1 MSEQDKTNSPSKITL
16 KRTTRTELKVETAP
30 GQARTVPVEVRRRR
44 TYVKQESENNVVTPE
59 DNNIAASIEDT
70 AANIEATAVET
81 AKPEVLPVDTKVSEP
96 KVAAKAET
104 VDAPVVSTE
113 SRRKAEQDAK
123 RLETER
129 LQAERQIAAKERA
142 ERELEEQKEAEKA
155 KKAQRDKAQQEEI
168 ARLNRMASASEKP
181 VSKVAI
187 KFQTQEEEVV
197 EAPVVEKPAPKAR
210 ITTSTRSSTSTRPAS
225 SARPSTSTR
234 PASASTASAARP
246 ASRPV
251 TKTEEAPKPSDDK
264 KPRKANTRRRGHDE
278 KEARAEITLNK
289 RENKKGNRRPTKR
302 GQSGEP
308 QQHGFQLP
316 TISKQIEVDLGETIS
331 VADLAHKMS
340 VKAAE
345 VIKALMNLGSMVTI
359 NQLLDR
365 ETAAI
370 IIEEMGHTYRF
381 VSENPL
387 EEALIAAIEQGGK
400 DLLKPR
406 PPVVTIMGHV
416 DHGKTSLLD
425 YIRKEHVA
433 SGEAGGITQHIGAY
447 HVKTDKGV
455 ISFLDTPGH
464 SAFAAMRARGAK
476 VTDIVVLVIAADDG
490 IMPQTIEGIQHAK
503 ASNTPIIVAVTKVD
517 KPAAD
522 RERIMSELTQ
532 YGIVSEDWGGEN
544 LFAFV
549 SSKTGEGIDH
559 LLDQILVQAEVL
571 ELKAISEGPARGSVI
586 ESKLDRGRG
595 PVASILVQSGCLK
608 KGDILLAGYEY
619 GRVRALIDENGQQVE
634 SASPS
639 IPVEVIGLS
648 GVPNAGD
655 EVMVVPDERKARE
668 IALFRQ
674 GKFREIKLARQHKSK
689 LENLFNSMGE
699 AETKRLN
706 IVLKADVQGSIEAL
720 ANALEELSNEEVT
733 VSVIASGVGGI
744 TESDANL
751 AVSSEALVVG
761 FNVRADNTARKII
774 EDEGLSLYY
783 YSVIYDVIDEV
794 KKALIGKLAPQFKEQ
809 IIGIA
814 EVRDVFKS
822 PKIGAIAGCMV
833 TEGQIKRN
841 SPIRVLRDNIVIYEG
856 ELESLRRFKDDV
868 SEVRAGIECGIGVK
882 NYNDVRTGDQIEVF
896 EIVEVERKL

>member
-1 MSEQDKTNSPSKITL
+1 MSEKDNTKTPSKITL
-16 KRTTRTELKVETAP
+16 KRKTHTELKVETAP
-30 GQARTVPVEVRRRR
+30 GQARTVPVEVRRKR
-44 TYVKQESENNVVTPE
+44 TYVKQKVEDSVVTPE
-59 DNNIAASIEDT
+59 EMDLSVAADESVAPAVT
-70 AANIEATAVET
+70 TPEA
-81 AKPEVLPVDTKVSEP
+81 LPVDTNEPKETVVKEAATASEP
-96 KVAAKAET
+96 IDKVQMEAK
-104 VDAPVVSTE
+104 
-113 SRRKAEQDAK
+113 RKAEQEAK
-123 RLETER
+123 RLD
-129 LQAERQIAAKERA
+129 AEKAQQVRQNAAKERA
-142 ERELEEQKEAEKA
+142 ERELEVKKEAEKA
-155 KKAQRDKAQQEEI
+155 KKEQRDRAQQEEI
-168 ARLNRMASASEKP
+168 ARLNRMASATEKP

-187 KFQTQEEEVV
+187 QFQTQEEEAPAP
-197 EAPVVEKPAPKAR
+197 EPVVEKPKPKPR
-210 ITTSTRSSTSTRPAS
+210 V
-225 SARPSTSTR
+225 
-234 PASASTASAARP
+234 AAKDSP
-246 ASRPV
+246 RPV
-251 TKTEEAPKPSDDK
+251 KRTAPAAPSAPAPAANNDAPSDAK
-264 KPRKANTRRRGHDE
+264 KSRKSNTRRHDRDD
-278 KEARAEITLNK
+278 KDLRAEISLK
-289 RENKKGNRRPTKR
+289 RENKRGNSSNNRRQSKR
-302 GQSGEP
+302 SQAP

-316 TISKQIEVDLGETIS
+316 TVTKQIEVDLGETIS

-365 ETAAI
+365 ETAGI
-370 IIEEMGHTYRF
+370 VVEEMGHTFKF

-387 EEALIAAIEQGGK
+387 EEELIASIEQGGS
-400 DLLKPR
+400 DLIKPR

-503 ASNTPIIVAVTKVD
+503 ASNTPVIVAVTKVD

-522 RERIMSELTQ
+522 KERIMSELTQ

-619 GRVRALIDENGQQVE
+619 GRVRALIDENGKQVE

-699 AETKRLN
+699 TETKRLN
-706 IVLKADVQGSIEAL
+706 IVLKADVQGSIEAIV
-720 ANALEELSNEEVT
+720 NALHELSNDEVT
-733 VSVIASGVGGI
+733 VTVVASGVGGI

-751 AVSSEALVVG
+751 AVSSEALVIG
-761 FNVRADNTARKII
+761 FNVRADNSARRII
-774 EDEGLSLYY
+774 EEEGLSLYY

-794 KKALIGKLAPQFKEQ
+794 TKALIGKLAPQFKEQ

-814 EVRDVFKS
+814 EVRDVFRS

-833 TEGQIKRN
+833 TEGQIKRH

-882 NYNDVRTGDQIEVF
+882 NYNDVRAGDQIEVF
-896 EIVEVERKL
+896 ETVEVERKL

>member
-1 MSEQDKTNSPSKITL
+1 MSEKDKTKSPSKITL
-16 KRTTRTELKVETAP
+16 KRKTHTELKVETAP

-44 TYVKQESENNVVTPE
+44 TYVKQKVEENVVTPE
-59 DNNIAASIEDT
+59 ENVITEATSTANEAATAPT
-70 AANIEATAVET
+70 AA
-81 AKPEVLPVDTKVSEP
+81 PPVDKSVPSTSKNHEAKTSTKEAESTTTTP
-96 KVAAKAET
+96 KDDAE
-104 VDAPVVSTE
+104 AI
-113 SRRKAEQDAK
+113 RKAEQEAK
-123 RLETER
+123 RLEAEK
-129 LQAERQIAAKERA
+129 LAQERQLAAKERLEREQEEKREA
-142 ERELEEQKEAEKA
+142 ERLKKEQRE
-155 KKAQRDKAQQEEI
+155 KAQQAEI
-168 ARLNRMASASEKP
+168 ARLNKMASATEKP
-181 VSKVAI
+181 LSKVAI
-187 KFQTQEEEVV
+187 QFQTQEEPEVLEV
-197 EAPVVEKPAPKAR
+197 IESAEIKEPTLLKEEEEEILVKPVKNVAKLENDKTNPKKSR
-210 ITTSTRSSTSTRPAS
+210 KSS
-225 SARPSTSTR
+225 
-234 PASASTASAARP
+234 
-246 ASRPV
+246 
-251 TKTEEAPKPSDDK
+251 
-264 KPRKANTRRRGHDE
+264 NRRRGRDDDDD
-278 KEARAEITLNK
+278 RAEISLK
-289 RENKKGNRRPTKR
+289 RENKKGNRRQTKR
-302 GQSGEP
+302 GNQP
-308 QQHGFQLP
+308 QQQHGFQLP
-316 TISKQIEVDLGETIS
+316 TATKQIEVELGETIS
-331 VADLAHKMS
+331 VADLAHKMA

-345 VIKALMNLGSMVTI
+345 VIKVLMNLGSMVTI

-370 IIEEMGHTYRF
+370 VIEEMGHTYKF

-387 EEALIAAIEQGGK
+387 EEELIASIEQGDQ

-455 ISFLDTPGH
+455 ITFLDTPGH

-503 ASNTPIIVAVTKVD
+503 ASDTPIIVAVTKVD
-517 KPAAD
+517 KPTAD
-522 RERIMSELTQ
+522 KDRIMSELTQ
-532 YGIVSEDWGGEN
+532 YGIVSEEWGGDN

-571 ELKAISEGPARGSVI
+571 ELKAIAEGPARGSVI

-619 GRVRALIDENGQQVE
+619 GRVRALIDENGQPVE

-689 LENLFNSMGE
+689 LENLFSSMGE
-699 AETKRLN
+699 EETKNLN
-706 IVLKADVQGSIEAL
+706 IVLKADVQGSVEAL
-720 ANALEELSNEEVT
+720 TNALHELSNDEVT
-733 VSVIASGVGGI
+733 VKVIASGVGGI

-751 AVSSEALVVG
+751 AVSSDALVIG
-761 FNVRADNTARKII
+761 FNVRADNSARKII

-794 KKALIGKLAPQFKEQ
+794 KKALIGKLAPQFKEE

-822 PKIGAIAGCMV
+822 PKFGAIAGCMV
-833 TEGQIKRN
+833 TEGVIKRN
-841 SPIRVLRDNIVIYEG
+841 NPIRVLRDNIVIYEG

-868 SEVRAGIECGIGVK
+868 AEVRAGIECGIGVK
-882 NYNDVRTGDQIEVF
+882 NYNDVRAGDQIEVF
-896 EIVEVERKL
+896 ETVEVERKL

>member
-1 MSEQDKTNSPSKITL
+1 MTEQDKTKSPSKITL

-30 GQARTVPVEVRRRR
+30 GQARTVPVEVRRKR
-44 TYVKQESENNVVTPE
+44 TYVKQKSENNAVMPE
-59 DNNIAASIEDT
+59 ENNLET
-70 AANIEATAVET
+70 TAVET
-81 AKPEVLPVDTKVSEP
+81 ISDKAITPEVLPVDTIESKPAVAQEAP
-96 KVAAKAET
+96 KVDEKALAEAK
-104 VDAPVVSTE
+104 
-113 SRRKAEQDAK
+113 RKADQEAK
-123 RLETER
+123 RLEAEK
-129 LQAERQIAAKERA
+129 LQANRAAIAKERA
-142 ERELEEQKEAEKA
+142 EREMEEKKEAEKSRRT
-155 KKAQRDKAQQEEI
+155 QREKAQQEEI

-187 KFQTQEEEVV
+187 QFQTQEEEVV
-197 EAPVVEKPAPKAR
+197 PEPVAEKAEKIEVVDEVVAAA
-210 ITTSTRSSTSTRPAS
+210 TKRPA
-225 SARPSTSTR
+225 
-234 PASASTASAARP
+234 
-246 ASRPV
+246 
-251 TKTEEAPKPSDDK
+251 KTEENRTDAKPARGKS
-264 KPRKANTRRRGHDE
+264 RRRGGRDD
-278 KEARAEITLNK
+278 ADDRAEISLK
-289 RENKKGNRRPTKR
+289 RENKRGGNRRTTKR
-302 GQSGEP
+302 NQAP
-308 QQHGFQLP
+308 QQHGFQMP
-316 TISKQIEVDLGETIS
+316 AVTKQIEVELGETIS

-345 VIKALMNLGSMVTI
+345 VIKGLMNLGSMVTI

-370 IIEEMGHTYRF
+370 IVEEMGHTYKF

-387 EEALIAAIEQGGK
+387 EDALIASIEQGGEG
-400 DLLKPR
+400 LLKPR

-503 ASNTPIIVAVTKVD
+503 ASNTPVIVAVTKVD
-517 KPAAD
+517 KPTAD
-522 RERIMSELTQ
+522 KDRIMSELTQ

-571 ELKAISEGPARGSVI
+571 ELKAIAEGPARGSVI

-608 KGDILLAGYEY
+608 KGDIVLAGYEY
-619 GRVRALIDENGQQVE
+619 GRVRALIDENGQQVD

-674 GKFREIKLARQHKSK
+674 GKFREVKLARQHKSK

-699 AETKRLN
+699 AETLF
-706 IVLKADVQGSIEAL
+706 LKQTFKVQL
-720 ANALEELSNEEVT
+720 KHL
-733 VSVIASGVGGI
+733 
-744 TESDANL
+744 
-751 AVSSEALVVG
+751 
-761 FNVRADNTARKII
+761 
-774 EDEGLSLYY
+774 
-783 YSVIYDVIDEV
+783 
-794 KKALIGKLAPQFKEQ
+794 
-809 IIGIA
+809 
-814 EVRDVFKS
+814 
-822 PKIGAIAGCMV
+822 
-833 TEGQIKRN
+833 
-841 SPIRVLRDNIVIYEG
+841 
-856 ELESLRRFKDDV
+856 
-868 SEVRAGIECGIGVK
+868 
-882 NYNDVRTGDQIEVF
+882 
-896 EIVEVERKL
+896 

>member
-1 MSEQDKTNSPSKITL
+1 MSEQDKTKSPSKITL

-44 TYVKQESENNVVTPE
+44 TYVKQASENEVVTPE
-59 DNNIAASIEDT
+59 DNNIAASTEDVSV
-70 AANIEATAVET
+70 NVEATAAPT
-81 AKPEVLPVDTKVSEP
+81 TKPEALPVDTQVTET
-96 KVAAKAET
+96 KVAEVKKQEAPKAESLE
-104 VDAPVVSTE
+104 A
-113 SRRKAEQDAK
+113 RRKAEQEAK

-142 ERELEEQKEAEKA
+142 EREIEEQKEAERS

-168 ARLNRMASASEKP
+168 ARLNRMASASERP

-197 EAPVVEKPAPKAR
+197 EEPVVEKPAPKAR
-210 ITTSTRSSTSTRPAS
+210 ITTPARSTSSARPSSSARPATSTRPAS
-225 SARPSTSTR
+225 
-234 PASASTASAARP
+234 
-246 ASRPV
+246 RPV
-251 TKTEEAPKPSDDK
+251 AKTEEAPKPSDDK

-289 RENKKGNRRPTKR
+289 RENKKGNRRPMKR
-302 GQSGEP
+302 GQSGEA

-316 TISKQIEVDLGETIS
+316 TVSKQIEVELGETIS

-387 EEALIAAIEQGGK
+387 EEALIASIEQGGK

-571 ELKAISEGPARGSVI
+571 ELKAIAEGPARGSVI

-674 GKFREIKLARQHKSK
+674 GKFREVKLARQHKSK

-833 TEGQIKRN
+833 TEGLIKRN
-841 SPIRVLRDNIVIYEG
+841 NPIRVLRDNIVIYEG

>member
-1 MSEQDKTNSPSKITL
+1 MSEKDKAKSPSKITL
-16 KRTTRTELKVETAP
+16 KRKTHTELKVETAP

-44 TYVKQESENNVVTPE
+44 TYVKQKVEENVIAPEEKTAIAEATSTANEAVAEPTVTP
-59 DNNIAASIEDT
+59 
-70 AANIEATAVET
+70 
-81 AKPEVLPVDTKVSEP
+81 PVDRSVPSTPDTKASEAVIESKP
-96 KVAAKAET
+96 AQSSPE
-104 VDAPVVSTE
+104 DAVKDQ
-113 SRRKAEQDAK
+113 RKAEQETK
-123 RLETER
+123 RLEAEK
-129 LQAERQIAAKERA
+129 LAHERQLAAKERA
-142 ERELEEQKEAEKA
+142 EREQEEKREAERL
-155 KKAQRDKAQQEEI
+155 KKEQREKAQQAEI
-168 ARLNRMASASEKP
+168 ARLNKMASATEKP
-181 VSKVAI
+181 LSKVAI
-187 KFQTQEEEVV
+187 QFQTQEEPEVPEVIETADIDDSVLIKDV
-197 EAPVVEKPAPKAR
+197 EDEITVKPVKNVAKLA
-210 ITTSTRSSTSTRPAS
+210 
-225 SARPSTSTR
+225 
-234 PASASTASAARP
+234 
-246 ASRPV
+246 
-251 TKTEEAPKPSDDK
+251 DDK
-264 KPRKANTRRRGHDE
+264 TSPKKSRKAGSRRGRGRDDDDD
-278 KEARAEITLNK
+278 RAEITLK
-289 RENKKGNRRPTKR
+289 RENKKGNRRQTKR
-302 GQSGEP
+302 GNQP
-308 QQHGFQLP
+308 QQQHGFQLP
-316 TISKQIEVDLGETIS
+316 TATKQIEVELGETIS
-331 VADLAHKMS
+331 VADLAHKMA

-345 VIKALMNLGSMVTI
+345 VIKVLMNLGSMVTI

-370 IIEEMGHTYRF
+370 VIEEMGHTYKF

-387 EEALIAAIEQGGK
+387 EEELIASIEQGGQ

-447 HVKTDKGV
+447 HVQTDKGV
-455 ISFLDTPGH
+455 ITFLDTPGH

-476 VTDIVVLVIAADDG
+476 VTDIVILVIAADDG

-503 ASNTPIIVAVTKVD
+503 ASETPIIVAVTKID
-517 KPAAD
+517 KPSAD
-522 RERIMSELTQ
+522 KDRIMSELTQ
-532 YGIVSEDWGGEN
+532 YGIVSEDWGGDN

-619 GRVRALIDENGQQVE
+619 GRVRALIDENGQPVE

-699 AETKRLN
+699 AETKHVN
-706 IVLKADVQGSIEAL
+706 IVLKADVQGSVEAL
-720 ANALEELSNEEVT
+720 TNALHELSNDEVT

-751 AVSSEALVVG
+751 AVSSDALVIG
-761 FNVRADNTARKII
+761 FNVRADNSARKII

-794 KKALIGKLAPQFKEQ
+794 KKALIGKLAPQFKEE

-822 PKIGAIAGCMV
+822 PKFGAIAGCMV
-833 TEGQIKRN
+833 TEGLIKRN

-868 SEVRAGIECGIGVK
+868 AEVRAGIECGIGVK
-882 NYNDVRTGDQIEVF
+882 NYNDVRPGDQIEVF
-896 EIVEVERKL
+896 ETVEVERKL

>member
-1 MSEQDKTNSPSKITL
+1 MSEKDKTKSPSKITL
-16 KRTTRTELKVETAP
+16 KRKTHTELKVETAP
-30 GQARTVPVEVRRRR
+30 GQARTVPVEVRRKR
-44 TYVKQESENNVVTPE
+44 TYVKQKMGDNVVTPE
-59 DNNIAASIEDT
+59 ELDLSVAAEEIAADVSAVAQQTEKAED
-70 AANIEATAVET
+70 
-81 AKPEVLPVDTKVSEP
+81 LPVGTTEPQVEIIEKEVKTSESTE
-96 KVAAKAET
+96 KAEME
-104 VDAPVVSTE
+104 AK
-113 SRRKAEQDAK
+113 RKAEQEAK

-129 LQAERQIAAKERA
+129 LQKERQIAAKERA
-142 ERELEEQKEAEKA
+142 EREIEEKKEAERA
-155 KKAQRDKAQQEEI
+155 KKEQRDRAQQEEI
-168 ARLNRMASASEKP
+168 ARLNRMASATEKP

-187 KFQTQEEEVV
+187 QFQTQEEEVPAV
-197 EAPVVEKPAPKAR
+197 EEPVVEDSRDDEEITAKPVK
-210 ITTSTRSSTSTRPAS
+210 RSAKIDDDNKS
-225 SARPSTSTR
+225 
-234 PASASTASAARP
+234 
-246 ASRPV
+246 
-251 TKTEEAPKPSDDK
+251 DK
-264 KPRKANTRRRGHDE
+264 KTRKSGSRRRGRDE
-278 KEARAEITLNK
+278 DDDRAEISLK
-289 RENKKGNRRPTKR
+289 RENKRTTRRQTR
-302 GQSGEP
+302 RNAQP

-316 TISKQIEVDLGETIS
+316 TATKQIEVELGETIS

-340 VKAAE
+340 IKAAE

-370 IIEEMGHTYRF
+370 VVEEMGHTYKF

-387 EEALIAAIEQGGK
+387 EDELIASIEQGGA
-400 DLLKPR
+400 DLLKQR

-447 HVKTDKGV
+447 HVKTSKGV

-503 ASNTPIIVAVTKVD
+503 ASNTPVIVAVTKVD
-517 KPAAD
+517 KPTAD
-522 RERIMSELTQ
+522 KDRIMSELTQ
-532 YGIVSEDWGGEN
+532 YGIVSEEWGGEN

-571 ELKAISEGPARGSVI
+571 ELKAIAEGPARGSVI

-619 GRVRALIDENGQQVE
+619 GRVRALIDENGQQVD

-689 LENLFNSMGE
+689 LENLFSSMGE

-706 IVLKADVQGSIEAL
+706 IVLKADVQGSIEAIV
-720 ANALEELSNEEVT
+720 NALHELSNDEVT
-733 VSVIASGVGGI
+733 VSVVASGVGGI

-751 AVSSEALVVG
+751 AVSSDALVIG
-761 FNVRADNTARKII
+761 FNVRADNSARKII

-794 KKALIGKLAPQFKEQ
+794 TKALIGKLAPQFKEQ

-822 PKIGAIAGCMV
+822 PKLGAIAGCMV
-833 TEGQIKRN
+833 TEGLIKRH

-868 SEVRAGIECGIGVK
+868 NEVRAGIECGIGVK

-896 EIVEVERKL
+896 ETVEVERKL

>member
-1 MSEQDKTNSPSKITL
+1 MSTWKIRMSEKDKAKSPSKITL
-16 KRTTRTELKVETAP
+16 KRKTHTELKVETAP
-30 GQARTVPVEVRRRR
+30 GQARTVPVEVRRKR
-44 TYVKQESENNVVTPE
+44 TYVKQKSEENVVTPE
-59 DNNIAASIEDT
+59 VQNLEVAAEPT
-70 AANIEATAVET
+70 TTNVEAVAQT
-81 AKPEVLPVDTKVSEP
+81 KPTEALPVDKTSPETDTSNTTKKSASEP
-96 KVAAKAET
+96 AKDSKAEKE
-104 VDAPVVSTE
+104 AE
-113 SRRKAEQDAK
+113 RKAEQEAK

-129 LQAERQIAAKERA
+129 LQQERQLAAKERA
-142 ERELEEQKEAEKA
+142 ERELEEKKEAEKT
-155 KKAQRDKAQQEEI
+155 KKEQREKAQQEEI
-168 ARLNRMASASEKP
+168 ARLTKMASAIEKP

-187 KFQTQEEEVV
+187 QFQTTEEEVV
-197 EAPVVEKPAPKAR
+197 ETPVVEEEEDEIIVKPVKRSPKLDEDKVDNKK
-210 ITTSTRSSTSTRPAS
+210 TRKSGS
-225 SARPSTSTR
+225 
-234 PASASTASAARP
+234 
-246 ASRPV
+246 
-251 TKTEEAPKPSDDK
+251 
-264 KPRKANTRRRGHDE
+264 RRRGPNDE
-278 KEARAEITLNK
+278 DRAEISLK
-289 RENKKGNRRPTKR
+289 RENKKGNRRQTKR
-302 GQSGEP
+302 NQP
-308 QQHGFQLP
+308 QQQHGFQLP
-316 TISKQIEVDLGETIS
+316 TATKQVEVELGETIS
-331 VADLAHKMS
+331 VADLAHKMA

-345 VIKALMNLGSMVTI
+345 VIKVLMNLGSMVTI

-370 IIEEMGHTYRF
+370 VIEEMGNTYKF

-387 EEALIAAIEQGGK
+387 EEELIASIEQGDA

-455 ISFLDTPGH
+455 ITFLDTPGH

-503 ASNTPIIVAVTKVD
+503 ASETPVIVAVTKID
-517 KPAAD
+517 KPTAD
-522 RERIMSELTQ
+522 KDRIMSELTQ
-532 YGIVSEDWGGEN
+532 YGIVSEEWGGEN
-544 LFAFV
+544 LFAYV

-571 ELKAISEGPARGSVI
+571 ELKAIAEGPARGSVI

-595 PVASILVQSGCLK
+595 PVASILVQSGNLK

-619 GRVRALIDENGQQVE
+619 GRVRALIDENGQPVE

-689 LENLFNSMGE
+689 LENLFSSLGE
-699 AETKRLN
+699 DDNKRLN
-706 IVLKADVQGSIEAL
+706 IVLKADVQGSVEAL
-720 ANALEELSNEEVT
+720 INALEELSNDEVT
-733 VSVIASGVGGI
+733 VKVIASGVGGI

-751 AVSSEALVVG
+751 AVSSDALVVG

-794 KKALIGKLAPQFKEQ
+794 KKALIGKLAPQFREE

-822 PKIGAIAGCMV
+822 PKLGAIAGCMV
-833 TEGQIKRN
+833 TEGIIKRN
-841 SPIRVLRDNIVIYEG
+841 NPIRVLRDNIVIYEG

-868 SEVRAGIECGIGVK
+868 NEVRAGIECGIGVK

-896 EIVEVERKL
+896 ETVEVERKL

>member
-1 MSEQDKTNSPSKITL
+1 MSEKDKTKSPSKITI
-16 KRTTRTELKVETAP
+16 KRKTHTELKVETAP
-30 GQARTVPVEVRRRR
+30 GRARTVPVEVRRRR
-44 TYVKQESENNVVTPE
+44 TYVKQKDANNAVLPEENITSVAVDEAAKKVESV
-59 DNNIAASIEDT
+59 AKQ
-70 AANIEATAVET
+70 AT
-81 AKPEVLPVDTKVSEP
+81 KPEVLPVDTTETKSKNETKKVVETSTT
-96 KVAAKAET
+96 ADKAEME
-104 VDAPVVSTE
+104 AK
-113 SRRKAEQDAK
+113 RKAEQEAK
-123 RLETER
+123 RQEAEQHQL
-129 LQAERQIAAKERA
+129 ERQNAAKERA
-142 ERELEEQKEAEKA
+142 ERELEEKREAERA
-155 KKAQRDKAQQEEI
+155 KKEQREKAQQEEI

-181 VSKVAI
+181 VSKVEI
-187 KFQTQEEEVV
+187 QFQTQEEEEKV
-197 EAPVVEKPAPKAR
+197 EEVPVAEVIEKDEEEILIKPVK
-210 ITTSTRSSTSTRPAS
+210 RSAKLDSDK
-225 SARPSTSTR
+225 
-234 PASASTASAARP
+234 
-246 ASRPV
+246 V
-251 TKTEEAPKPSDDK
+251 DNKKT
-264 KPRKANTRRRGHDE
+264 RKAGSKRRGRNDDDD
-278 KEARAEITLNK
+278 RAEISLK
-289 RENKKGNRRPTKR
+289 RENKRSRRQTRRNQP
-302 GQSGEP
+302 Q

-316 TISKQIEVDLGETIS
+316 TATKQIEVELGETIS

-370 IIEEMGHTYRF
+370 IVEEMGHTYKF

-387 EEALIAAIEQGGK
+387 EEELIASIEQGDV
-400 DLLKPR
+400 DLIKPR

-455 ISFLDTPGH
+455 ITFLDTPGH

-503 ASNTPIIVAVTKVD
+503 ASDTPVIVAVTKVD
-517 KPAAD
+517 KPTAD
-522 RERIMSELTQ
+522 KDRIMSELTQ
-532 YGIVSEDWGGEN
+532 YEIVPEEWGGDN

-559 LLDQILVQAEVL
+559 LLDQILVQAEIL
-571 ELKAISEGPARGSVI
+571 ELTAISEGPARGSVI

-619 GRVRALIDENGQQVE
+619 GRVRALIDENGKQVE

-674 GKFREIKLARQHKSK
+674 GKYREVKLARQHKSK
-689 LENLFNSMGE
+689 LENLFSSMGSDE
-699 AETKRLN
+699 NKQLN
-706 IVLKADVQGSIEAL
+706 IVLKADVQGSVEAL
-720 ANALEELSNEEVT
+720 VNALEELSNDEVT
-733 VSVIASGVGGI
+733 VKVIASGVGGI

-751 AVSSEALVVG
+751 AVSSDALVVG

-794 KKALIGKLAPQFKEQ
+794 KKALIGKLAPQFKEE

-833 TEGQIKRN
+833 TEGIIKRN
-841 SPIRVLRDNIVIYEG
+841 NPIRVLRDNIVIYEG

-868 SEVRAGIECGIGVK
+868 NEVRAGIECGIGVK

-896 EIVEVERKL
+896 ETVEVERKL

>member
-44 TYVKQESENNVVTPE
+44 TYVKQESENNVGTPE
-59 DNNIAASIEDT
+59 DNNVVASTVDA
-70 AANIEATAVET
+70 AANVGAIAVET
-81 AKPEVLPVDTKVSEP
+81 AKPEVLPVDTKVTEP
-96 KVAAKAET
+96 KTAAVKVEKVAEKAST
-104 VDAPVVSTE
+104 PVVESKRKTE
-113 SRRKAEQDAK
+113 QEAR

-142 ERELEEQKEAEKA
+142 EREIEEQKEAEKA
-155 KKAQRDKAQQEEI
+155 KKAQREKAQQEEI

-210 ITTSTRSSTSTRPAS
+210 ITTSTRSTSSRPAS
-225 SARPSTSTR
+225 SARPTTSAR
-234 PASASTASAARP
+234 PASTSAARP
-246 ASRPV
+246 TSRPAP
-251 TKTEEAPKPSDDK
+251 KTEDAPKPSDDK
-264 KPRKANTRRRGHDE
+264 KPRKAPTRRRGHDE

-522 RERIMSELTQ
+522 KERIMSELTQ

-571 ELKAISEGPARGSVI
+571 ELKAIAEGPARGSVI

-794 KKALIGKLAPQFKEQ
+794 KKALIGRLAPQFKEQ

-882 NYNDVRTGDQIEVF
+882 NYNDVRAGDQIEVF

>member
-1 MSEQDKTNSPSKITL
+1 MSEKDKTKSPSKITL
-16 KRTTRTELKVETAP
+16 KRKTHTELKVETAP
-30 GQARTVPVEVRRRR
+30 GQARTVPVEVRRKR
-44 TYVKQESENNVVTPE
+44 TYVKQKTEDNVVTPE
-59 DNNIAASIEDT
+59 TLDLSAAAEEITADVPAVAQETDKTED
-70 AANIEATAVET
+70 
-81 AKPEVLPVDTKVSEP
+81 LPVGTTEP
-96 KVAAKAET
+96 QVEPIEKEVKTSVNTEKAEME
-104 VDAPVVSTE
+104 AK
-113 SRRKAEQDAK
+113 RKAEQEAK
-123 RLETER
+123 RLETEK
-129 LQAERQIAAKERA
+129 LQKERQIAAKERA
-142 ERELEEQKEAEKA
+142 EREIEEKKEAERA
-155 KKAQRDKAQQEEI
+155 KKEQRDRAQQEEI
-168 ARLNRMASASEKP
+168 ARLNRMASATEKT

-187 KFQTQEEEVV
+187 QFQTQEEEVPEV
-197 EAPVVEKPAPKAR
+197 KAPVVEDSRNDEETVVKPVK
-210 ITTSTRSSTSTRPAS
+210 RSAKMDDDNKS
-225 SARPSTSTR
+225 
-234 PASASTASAARP
+234 
-246 ASRPV
+246 
-251 TKTEEAPKPSDDK
+251 DK
-264 KPRKANTRRRGHDE
+264 KSRKSGSRRRGRDE
-278 KEARAEITLNK
+278 DDERAEISLK
-289 RENKKGNRRPTKR
+289 RENKRSNRR
-302 GQSGEP
+302 QSRRNAQP

-316 TISKQIEVDLGETIS
+316 TATKQIEVELGETIS

-340 VKAAE
+340 IKAAE

-370 IIEEMGHTYRF
+370 VIEEMGHTYKF

-387 EEALIAAIEQGGK
+387 EDALIASIEQGGA
-400 DLLKPR
+400 DLLKQR

-447 HVKTDKGV
+447 HVKTSKGV

-503 ASNTPIIVAVTKVD
+503 ASNTPVIVAVTKVD
-517 KPAAD
+517 KPTAD
-522 RERIMSELTQ
+522 KDRIMSELTQ
-532 YGIVSEDWGGEN
+532 YGIVSEEWGGEN

-571 ELKAISEGPARGSVI
+571 ELKAIAEGPARGSVI

-595 PVASILVQSGCLK
+595 PVASILVQSGCLQ

-619 GRVRALIDENGQQVE
+619 GRVRALIDENGQQVD

-706 IVLKADVQGSIEAL
+706 IVLKADVQGSVEAL
-720 ANALEELSNEEVT
+720 VNALHELSNEEVT

-751 AVSSEALVVG
+751 AVSSDALVVG
-761 FNVRADNTARKII
+761 FNVRADNSARKII

-833 TEGQIKRN
+833 TEGLIKRN
-841 SPIRVLRDNIVIYEG
+841 NPIRVLRDNIVIYEG

-868 SEVRAGIECGIGVK
+868 NEVRAGIECGIGVK

-896 EIVEVERKL
+896 ETVEVERKL

>member
-1 MSEQDKTNSPSKITL
+1 MSEQDKTKSPSKITL
-16 KRTTRTELKVETAP
+16 KRKTHTELKVETAP
-30 GQARTVPVEVRRRR
+30 GQARTVPVEVRRKR
-44 TYVKQESENNVVTPE
+44 TYQKIEDNVVTPDE
-59 DNNIAASIEDT
+59 NNLAVT
-70 AANIEATAVET
+70 AEETNTPVANAET
-81 AKPEVLPVDTKVSEP
+81 VAQNNDVPPVDTPKDTKTTEQEVTTSKTTDKVEME
-96 KVAAKAET
+96 AK
-104 VDAPVVSTE
+104 
-113 SRRKAEQDAK
+113 RKAEQEAK
-123 RLETER
+123 RLEAEK
-129 LQAERQIAAKERA
+129 LQKERQLAAKERA
-142 ERELEEQKEAEKA
+142 ERELEEKKEAARA
-155 KKAQRDKAQQEEI
+155 KKEQRDRAQQEEI
-168 ARLNRMASASEKP
+168 ARLNKMASATEKP

-187 KFQTQEEEVV
+187 QFQTQEE
-197 EAPVVEKPAPKAR
+197 PVVEEPIVEEEIIDEVVAKPAKRLPK
-210 ITTSTRSSTSTRPAS
+210 SDDDNKSDKK
-225 SARPSTSTR
+225 
-234 PASASTASAARP
+234 
-246 ASRPV
+246 SRKAPV
-251 TKTEEAPKPSDDK
+251 TRRKDRDSD
-264 KPRKANTRRRGHDE
+264 
-278 KEARAEITLNK
+278 RAEISLK
-289 RENKKGNRRPTKR
+289 RENKRNTRRQPKR
-302 GQSGEP
+302 SQQP

-316 TISKQIEVDLGETIS
+316 TVTKQIEVELGETIS
-331 VADLAHKMS
+331 VADLAHKLS
-340 VKAAE
+340 IKAAE

-370 IIEEMGHTYRF
+370 VVEEMGHTFKF

-387 EEALIAAIEQGGK
+387 EDELIASIEQGGEN
-400 DLLKPR
+400 LLKQR

-447 HVKTDKGV
+447 HVKTSKGV

-503 ASNTPIIVAVTKVD
+503 ASNTPVIVAVTKVD
-517 KPAAD
+517 KPTAD
-522 RERIMSELTQ
+522 KDRIMSELTQ
-532 YGIVSEDWGGEN
+532 YGIVSEEWGGEN

-655 EVMVVPDERKARE
+655 EVMVVPNERKARE

-706 IVLKADVQGSIEAL
+706 IVLKADVQGSIEAIVD
-720 ANALEELSNEEVT
+720 ALHELSNDEVT
-733 VSVIASGVGGI
+733 VTVVASGVGGI

-751 AVSSEALVVG
+751 AVSSDALVIG
-761 FNVRADNTARKII
+761 FNVRADNSARRII
-774 EDEGLSLYY
+774 EEEGLSLYY

-794 KKALIGKLAPQFKEQ
+794 TKALIGKLAPQFKEQ

-814 EVRDVFKS
+814 EVRDVFRS
-822 PKIGAIAGCMV
+822 PKLGAIAGCMV
-833 TEGQIKRN
+833 TEGLIKRH

-882 NYNDVRTGDQIEVF
+882 NYNDVRAGDQIEVF
-896 EIVEVERKL
+896 ETVEVERKL

>member
-1 MSEQDKTNSPSKITL
+1 MSEKDKAKSPSKITL
-16 KRTTRTELKVETAP
+16 KRKTHTELKVETAP

-44 TYVKQESENNVVTPE
+44 TYVKQKVE
-59 DNNIAASIEDT
+59 DNVIAPEEAAIAEVTSTANEAVAEPAATPPVDKSVPASSEAK
-70 AANIEATAVET
+70 AAET
-81 AKPEVLPVDTKVSEP
+81 ATQADDV
-96 KVAAKAET
+96 VA
-104 VDAPVVSTE
+104 PTE
-113 SRRKAEQDAK
+113 SLKIPAKEMDQKNDAEAKRKAEQEAK
-123 RLETER
+123 RLEAEKQAQERQLATKERIEREQEEKREAER
-129 LQAERQIAAKERA
+129 LKKEQ
-142 ERELEEQKEAEKA
+142 RE
-155 KKAQRDKAQQEEI
+155 KAQQAEI
-168 ARLNRMASASEKP
+168 ARLNKMASATEKP
-181 VSKVAI
+181 LSKVAI
-187 KFQTQEEEVV
+187 QFQTQEEPEVPDV
-197 EAPVVEKPAPKAR
+197 IETVDINNPTLIKDDEDEITVKPVKNVAKLTDDK
-210 ITTSTRSSTSTRPAS
+210 
-225 SARPSTSTR
+225 
-234 PASASTASAARP
+234 ASAKK
-246 ASRPV
+246 SR
-251 TKTEEAPKPSDDK
+251 KSGS
-264 KPRKANTRRRGHDE
+264 RRRGRDDDDD
-278 KEARAEITLNK
+278 RAEITLK
-289 RENKKGNRRPTKR
+289 RENKKGNRRQTKR
-302 GQSGEP
+302 GSQP
-308 QQHGFQLP
+308 QQQHGFQLP
-316 TISKQIEVDLGETIS
+316 TATKQVEVELGETIS
-331 VADLAHKMS
+331 VADLAHKMA

-345 VIKALMNLGSMVTI
+345 VIKVLMNLGSMVTI

-370 IIEEMGHTYRF
+370 VIEEMGHTYKF

-387 EEALIAAIEQGGK
+387 EEELIASIEQGGQ

-447 HVKTDKGV
+447 HVQTDKGV
-455 ISFLDTPGH
+455 ITFLDTPGH

-503 ASNTPIIVAVTKVD
+503 ASDTPIIVAVTKVD
-517 KPAAD
+517 KPTAD
-522 RERIMSELTQ
+522 KDRIMSELTQ
-532 YGIVSEDWGGEN
+532 YGIVSEDWGGDN

-559 LLDQILVQAEVL
+559 LLDQILVQSEVL

-619 GRVRALIDENGQQVE
+619 GRVRALIDENGQPVE

-699 AETKRLN
+699 AETKHVN
-706 IVLKADVQGSIEAL
+706 IVLKADVQGSVEAL
-720 ANALEELSNEEVT
+720 TNALHELSNDEVT

-751 AVSSEALVVG
+751 AVSSDALVIG
-761 FNVRADNTARKII
+761 FNVRADNSARKII

-794 KKALIGKLAPQFKEQ
+794 KKALIGKLAPQFKEE

-822 PKIGAIAGCMV
+822 PKFGAIAGCMV
-833 TEGQIKRN
+833 TEGLIKRN

-868 SEVRAGIECGIGVK
+868 AEVRAGIECGIGVK
-882 NYNDVRTGDQIEVF
+882 NYNDVRPGDQIEVF
-896 EIVEVERKL
+896 ETVEVERKL

>member
-1 MSEQDKTNSPSKITL
+1 MSEIDKTKSPSKITL
-16 KRTTRTELKVETAP
+16 KRKTHTELKVETAP
-30 GQARTVPVEVRRRR
+30 GQARTVPVEVRRKR
-44 TYVKQESENNVVTPE
+44 TYVKQKIENNVVTPE
-59 DNNIAASIEDT
+59 EMDLPVAAEESVSDASAVAQQAEKT
-70 AANIEATAVET
+70 EA
-81 AKPEVLPVDTKVSEP
+81 LPVDTPEP
-96 KVAAKAET
+96 KAKTIEQEVKTSESTDKAEM
-104 VDAPVVSTE
+104 E
-113 SRRKAEQDAK
+113 SKRKAEQEAK

-129 LQAERQIAAKERA
+129 LQKERQLAAKERA
-142 ERELEEQKEAEKA
+142 EREIEEKKEAERA
-155 KKAQRDKAQQEEI
+155 KKEQRDRAQQEEI
-168 ARLNRMASASEKP
+168 ARLNRMASATEKP

-187 KFQTQEEEVV
+187 QFQTQEEPPAPE
-197 EAPVVEKPAPKAR
+197 PVVAEIPSDDEDAPIVK
-210 ITTSTRSSTSTRPAS
+210 SVKRSP
-225 SARPSTSTR
+225 
-234 PASASTASAARP
+234 
-246 ASRPV
+246 
-251 TKTEEAPKPSDDK
+251 KLEEATDK
-264 KPRKANTRRRGHDE
+264 KPRKSNARRHDRDD
-278 KEARAEITLNK
+278 KDHRAEISLK
-289 RENKKGNRRPTKR
+289 RENKRGNSQNRRQSKR
-302 GQSGEP
+302 SQAP

-316 TISKQIEVDLGETIS
+316 TVTKQVEVDLGETIS

-370 IIEEMGHTYRF
+370 VVEEMGHTFKF

-387 EEALIAAIEQGGK
+387 EEELIASIEQGGT
-400 DLLKPR
+400 DLIKPR

-447 HVKTDKGV
+447 HVKTSKGV

-503 ASNTPIIVAVTKVD
+503 ASNTPVIVAVTKVD
-517 KPAAD
+517 KPTAD
-522 RERIMSELTQ
+522 KDRIMSELTQ
-532 YGIVSEDWGGEN
+532 YGIVSEEWGGEN

-595 PVASILVQSGCLK
+595 PVASVLVQSGCLK

-706 IVLKADVQGSIEAL
+706 IVLKADVQGSIEAIV
-720 ANALEELSNEEVT
+720 NALHELSNDEVT
-733 VSVIASGVGGI
+733 VSVVASGVGGI

-751 AVSSEALVVG
+751 AVSSDALVIG
-761 FNVRADNTARKII
+761 FNVRADNSARRII
-774 EDEGLSLYY
+774 EEEGLSLYY

-794 KKALIGKLAPQFKEQ
+794 TKALIGKLAPQFKEQ

-814 EVRDVFKS
+814 EVRDVFRS

-833 TEGQIKRN
+833 TEGIIKRH

-882 NYNDVRTGDQIEVF
+882 NYNDVRAGDQIEVF
-896 EIVEVERKL
+896 ETVEVERKL

>member
-1 MSEQDKTNSPSKITL
+1 MSEQDKTKSPSKITL

-44 TYVKQESENNVVTPE
+44 TYVKQKSEEGAVLPE
-59 DNNIAASIEDT
+59 DNNLAVT
-70 AANIEATAVET
+70 AEEAISPVEAVAEQT
-81 AKPEVLPVDTKVSEP
+81 AKPEVLPVDTIETNTVNQEMVKETKP
-96 KVAAKAET
+96 TAAEEKADAET
-104 VDAPVVSTE
+104 K
-113 SRRKAEQDAK
+113 RRAEQDNK
-123 RLETER
+123 RSEAEQ
-129 LQAERQIAAKERA
+129 LQANRQADRQAAAKERA
-142 ERELEEQKEAEKA
+142 EREIEEKKEAERSR
-155 KKAQRDKAQQEEI
+155 KAQREKAQQAEI
-168 ARLNRMASASEKP
+168 ARLNLMASASEKP

-187 KFQTQEEEVV
+187 QFQTQEEEVV
-197 EAPVVEKPAPKAR
+197 EEPVVEKVAEKAVVKETTETTRKPVIKRTPSAAPAADADKSDAKKAR
-210 ITTSTRSSTSTRPAS
+210 
-225 SARPSTSTR
+225 
-234 PASASTASAARP
+234 
-246 ASRPV
+246 
-251 TKTEEAPKPSDDK
+251 KPGS
-264 KPRKANTRRRGHDE
+264 RRRD
-278 KEARAEITLNK
+278 RNDDDRPEISLK
-289 RENKKGNRRPTKR
+289 RENKKGNRRQTR
-302 GQSGEP
+302 RGGQS
-308 QQHGFQLP
+308 QTQHAFQLP
-316 TISKQIEVDLGETIS
+316 SVTKQIEVELGETIS

-340 VKAAE
+340 VKGAE

-370 IIEEMGHTYRF
+370 IIEEMGHTYKF

-387 EEALIAAIEQGGK
+387 EDALIASIEQGGTN
-400 DLLKPR
+400 LLKPR

-433 SGEAGGITQHIGAY
+433 SREAGGITQHIGAY
-447 HVKTDKGV
+447 HVKTSKGV

-476 VTDIVVLVIAADDG
+476 VTDIVVLVIASDDG

-503 ASNTPIIVAVTKVD
+503 ASNTPIIVAVTKID

-522 RERIMSELTQ
+522 KERIMSELTQ

-655 EVMVVPDERKARE
+655 EVMVVPNERKARE

-674 GKFREIKLARQHKSK
+674 GKFREVKLARQHKSK
-689 LENLFNSMGE
+689 LENLFSSMGE
-699 AETKRLN
+699 TETKRLN

-751 AVSSEALVVG
+751 AVSSDALVVG

-833 TEGQIKRN
+833 TEGLIKRN
-841 SPIRVLRDNIVIYEG
+841 NPIRVLRDNIVIYEG

-882 NYNDVRTGDQIEVF
+882 NYNDVRAGDQIEVF